1 MFSVSNI
8 PEFGFGKRELPGLR
22 LIKTRAERSPDVP
35 EVTRREWIRRALTSM
50 DSNQLCTSACRVY
63 IARG

>member
-35 EVTRREWIRRALTSM
+35 EVTRRGWIQRGLTSM
-50 DSNQLCTSACRVY
+50 DNNQLSAPTRVMC
-63 IARG
+63 I